1 MLGLI
6 TERYEA
12 LCDIVDEQARIS
24 FDVIPQKRLD
34 FEYFPLFFPKPS
46 KSKNQKNNNIQYKL
60 LTFIAIY
67 TALQL
72 AYDRDN
78 VTNIDLGSGDSL
90 PLSVLGCIGLTSIG
104 IELPRD
110 FFFQFALKTTYG
122 HKIED
127 LDSNTPQDVFETRLE
142 TQEYQHFMQ
151 RFMPLIRNHEPEID
165 RAEEVLSLFQNS
177 GLIKGD
183 NIQVYGNAFD
193 PDCYEEIYGNLEI
206 DSLFL
211 FESSGGIRKATNLM
225 RDYILHKNP
234 EALLVLYSPR
244 PLERYQQSGPYESN
258 FDGLETKQLGHRFY
272 VVYHQQNTIISSFL
286 DHLSGMNFQ
295 SDDWILERVDSLET

>member
-110 FFFQFALKTTYG
+110 
-122 HKIED
+122 
-127 LDSNTPQDVFETRLE
+127 
-142 TQEYQHFMQ
+142 
-151 RFMPLIRNHEPEID
+151 
-165 RAEEVLSLFQNS
+165 
-177 GLIKGD
+177 
-183 NIQVYGNAFD
+183 
-193 PDCYEEIYGNLEI
+193 
-206 DSLFL
+206 
-211 FESSGGIRKATNLM
+211 
-225 RDYILHKNP
+225 
-234 EALLVLYSPR
+234 
-244 PLERYQQSGPYESN
+244 
-258 FDGLETKQLGHRFY
+258 
-272 VVYHQQNTIISSFL
+272 
-286 DHLSGMNFQ
+286 
-295 SDDWILERVDSLET
+295 